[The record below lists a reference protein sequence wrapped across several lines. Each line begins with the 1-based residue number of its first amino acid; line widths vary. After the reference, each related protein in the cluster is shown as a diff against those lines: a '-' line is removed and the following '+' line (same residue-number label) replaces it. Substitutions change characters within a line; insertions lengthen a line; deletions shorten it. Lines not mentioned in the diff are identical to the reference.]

1 MKLSNDNQIMFNIV
15 PLFGAHQNRNLAS
28 GCDFF
33 MMKKQVHSKS
43 NPLIFKVVE
52 PAQLMEFIMRKM
64 DGISRNKVK
73 HLLANG
79 VVSVDGERTSQF
91 NFELQPGM
99 QVEIGKP
106 SAKERFYSKWLKIVY
121 EDKYLVVIDKKEG
134 LLSNSPTV
142 DQETAQ
148 SILNQYFTA
157 SQQRCRAH
165 TIHRLDRDTSGLML
179 FAKDKKIAMSFEEN
193 WKEKVYDRRYVAVVE
208 GKLEPREGTVES
220 WLKDNKMFVTYSS
233 PTDNGGKFAVTHYQ
247 VLISNKNYSLVDFH
261 LDTGRKNQIRVH
273 AQDLG
278 HPIVGDE
285 KYGSTDNSLGRL
297 CLHAYRLCF
306 IHPTT
311 GKEHEFE
318 TPFPKVFEKPFNK

>member
-1 MKLSNDNQIMFNIV
+1 MNSKSSRK
-15 PLFGAHQNRNLAS
+15 P
-28 GCDFF
+28 
-33 MMKKQVHSKS
+33 HSKS
-43 NPLIFKVVE
+43 NPLKFKVVE
-52 PAQLMEFIMRKM
+52 TAPLMEFIMKKM
-64 DGISRNKVK
+64 DGISRTKVK
-73 HLLANG
+73 HMLANG

-91 NFELQPGM
+91 DFALQPGM
-99 QVEIGKP
+99 TVEIGKP

-134 LLSNSPTV
+134 LLTNSPTKE
-142 DQETAQ
+142 QETAQ
-148 SILNQYFTA
+148 SILNDYFTA

-193 WKEKVYDRRYVAVVE
+193 WKEKVYDRRYVAVCE
-208 GKLEPREGTVES
+208 GKVEPREGTVES

-233 PTDNGGKFAVTHYQ
+233 PTDNGGKYAVTHYQ
-247 VLISNKNYSLVDFH
+247 VLISNNRYSLVDFH
-261 LDTGRKNQIRVH
+261 LETGRKNQIRVH

-318 TPFPKVFEKPFNK
+318 TDFPKVFEKPFH